1 MRITGDTS
9 RLNKSRKPPL
19 WEFESGVDDQIV
31 KENSALAAARADGAF
46 VRLSSPTDAP
56 AVRAVPIV
64 YIGGFV
70 DIDVKLGAVVLGPR
84 WGATAW
90 PQTTQR

>member
-19 WEFESGVDDQIV
+19 WEVECGVDDQIAEE
-31 KENSALAAARADGAF
+31 KSALAAAGADGAL
-46 VRLSSPTDAP
+46 VRLSPVDVP

-64 YIGGFV
+64 YIGGIV
-70 DIDVKLGAVVLGPR
+70 DIDVKLGAVVIGSSR
-84 WGATAW
+84 WAW
-90 PQTTQR
+90 L

>member
-31 KENSALAAARADGAF
+31 KENSALAVAGADGAF
-46 VRLSSPTDAP
+46 VRLSPVGAP
-56 AVRAVPIV
+56 AVRAVHIV

-70 DIDVKLGAVVLGPR
+70 DIDVKLGAVVIGSSC
-84 WGATAW
+84 WAW
-90 PQTTQR
+90 L

>member
-9 RLNKSRKPPL
+9 RLNKSRKSPL
-19 WEFESGVDDQIV
+19 WGVECAVDDQIV
-31 KENSALAAARADGAF
+31 KENSALAAAGADGAF
-46 VRLSSPTDAP
+46 VRLSPVNAP

-64 YIGGFV
+64 YIGRFV

-84 WGATAW
+84 WAWLWTGATAW
-90 PQTTQR
+90 P

>member
-19 WEFESGVDDQIV
+19 WEVERGVDDQIV
-31 KENSALAAARADGAF
+31 KENSALAAAGADGAF
-46 VRLSSPTDAP
+46 VRLPPADAP

-70 DIDVKLGAVVLGPR
+70 DIDVKLGAVVIGSSC
-84 WGATAW
+84 WAW
-90 PQTTQR
+90 L